1 MDLLVYKVKV
11 VMETFIIQ
19 MIMGQT
25 GHYWK
30 LLYQT
35 FHGQVCR
42 YRVQVNMDLLVYM
55 AETFIIYLIN
65 PLLVNIV
72 LLQSEESIYDLFP
85 I

>member
-1 MDLLVYKVKV
+1 MLVL
-11 VMETFIIQ
+11 ETYIIQ
-19 MIMGQT
+19 QIMVQLGPIRIREIKV
-25 GHYWK
+25 GIVY
-30 LLYQT
+30 
-35 FHGQVCR
+35 R
-42 YRVQVNMDLLVYM
+42 YRVRVNMDLLVYM